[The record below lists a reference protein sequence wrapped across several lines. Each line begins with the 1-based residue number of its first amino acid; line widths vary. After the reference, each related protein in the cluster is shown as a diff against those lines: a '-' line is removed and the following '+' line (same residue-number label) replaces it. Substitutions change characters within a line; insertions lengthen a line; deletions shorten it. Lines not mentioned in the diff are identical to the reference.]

1 MTTTIKAKRN
11 QLVTASDS
19 KLGFYEDNGALM
31 KKIQSNLYAIHKR
44 LDSLETVNIKLEDML
59 INNYNALDKIEE
71 RLKQIENR
79 LEEQISHP
87 HIDKKQESVSGL
99 STAQFIGTNPH

>member
-1 MTTTIKAKRN
+1 MVTIKAKRN
-11 QLVTASDS
+11 QLVTSPES
-19 KLGFYEDNGALM
+19 KLGFYEDNSALM

-71 RLKQIENR
+71 RLKQIENK
-79 LEEQISHP
+79 LETKTISTNFVKRQKP
-87 HIDKKQESVSGL
+87 LPSMSP
-99 STAQFIGTNPH
+99 AQFTGTNPH